1 MCPTHLT
8 LIDLITLTMVICFH
22 PPFTSSFLYSNILFS
37 TLFSDVLQTTEMGS
51 GTTAVVKK
59 TQSKSDQMKQ
69 MLKEEV
75 RILERTWLMK
85 CLLQC
90 INLFAVIFSYN

>member
-1 MCPTHLT
+1 
-8 LIDLITLTMVICFH
+8 
-22 PPFTSSFLYSNILFS
+22 
-37 TLFSDVLQTTEMGS
+37 MGS